1 MNSTY
6 EQWTK
11 PVLEIVLFDSDD
23 VIRTSGNTGTVQQG
37 ESGFGDL
44 ANWNDLFG

>member
-23 VIRTSGNTGTVQQG
+23 VIRTSGNTVRQE
-37 ESGFGDL
+37 ESGFGDSE
-44 ANWNDLFG
+44 NWTDLFG